1 MKLTSPLFLPMLI
14 LACLWGVALLIIVP
28 RKSEGD
34 AKLNEIRG
42 LLNAVPVYP
51 GAREV
56 DFFWSDKALHTVAE
70 KSYQSDVRYDELKSY
85 YIEQLKPLG
94 WRLIAEKSVKDWWRD
109 LGGRELT
116 FQRGDYLLNIEFAG
130 EKADY
135 GWNYAISITS

>member
-1 MKLTSPLFLPMLI
+1 MLI
-14 LACLWGVALLIIVP
+14 LACLWGGVLLIILP

-56 DFFWSDKALHTVAE
+56 DSFWSDKALHTVAS
-70 KSYQSDVRYDELKSY
+70 KNYQSDVPYDELKSY
-85 YIEQLKPLG
+85 YVEQLKPLG
-94 WRLIAEKSVKDWWRD
+94 WRLIAEKPVKDWWRD
-109 LGGRELT
+109 LSGRELT
-116 FQRGDYLLNIEFAG
+116 FQRGDYLLSIQFAG

-135 GWNYAISITS
+135 GWDYSISITS